1 MTLDG
6 TQAPDDPQLTGKDV
20 DPLRRRLFEAYDNWL
35 MRQCRERY
43 DERAAR
49 WQRDFSG
56 PEAYSRSVAPNR
68 ERLLAMIGGWPWK
81 RGPLEPSIEEIAATD
96 AYTTSRVFYTSFD
109 DVRVD
114 AILILPHG
122 AGPFPAVLAQ
132 HGVNHTPEQICGFT
146 EPEHSAAYHEIG
158 VRLAR
163 HGYVVIAPRMI
174 GGYGEDRFNVPNVP
188 SLRQHEQGRAQN
200 QIHRKAVLIGQ
211 SIQALEYFSLSRA
224 VDYLETLPE
233 VQNHRIGLYG
243 LSRGGRAALWLG
255 ALEQRLQAVVSSAW
269 FNERFSKMLQP
280 EIIKSGAFIET
291 SSEFQFIPGLFHEF
305 GDADIASLICPRAF
319 FVEDG
324 KHDRA
329 VYWRHAIQEFT
340 LVEETYAK
348 LGIPEKCGI
357 RIHEFGHET
366 EPEAEITDIQAVAF
380 LDRWLKTA

>member
-1 MTLDG
+1 
-6 TQAPDDPQLTGKDV
+6 
-20 DPLRRRLFEAYDNWL
+20 

-43 DERAAR
+43 DERGTR
-49 WQRDFSG
+49 WQRDFSSL
-56 PEAYSRSVAPNR
+56 EAYSRSVAPNR
-68 ERLLAMIGGWPWK
+68 ERLLSMIGGWPWE
-81 RGPLEPSIEEIAATD
+81 RGPLEPSIEEIATTD
-96 AYTTSRVFYTSFD
+96 TYTASRVFFTSFD

-114 AILILPHG
+114 AILIRPHG
-122 AGPFPAVLAQ
+122 DGPFPAVLAQ
-132 HGVNHTPEQICGFT
+132 HGVNHTPEQICGFC
-146 EPEHSAAYHEIG
+146 EPEHSAAYHELG
-158 VRLAR
+158 VRLAK

-174 GGYGEDRFNVPNVP
+174 GGYGENRFNVPNIP
-188 SLRQHEQGRAQN
+188 SLRKQEQGRAQN
-200 QIHRKAVLIGQ
+200 QINRKAILIGQ
-211 SIQALEYFSLSRA
+211 SIQALEYFTLSRA

-233 VQNHRIGLYG
+233 VDNDRIGLYG

-280 EIIKSGAFIET
+280 ELIKVGAFIET
-291 SSEFQFIPGLFHEF
+291 SSEFQFIPNLFREF

-329 VYWRHAIQEFT
+329 VWWPNAIEEFK
-340 LVEETYAK
+340 LVEATYEN

-366 EPEAEITDIQAVAF
+366 EPEAAITDIQAVAF
-380 LDRWLKTA
+380 LDRWLKSA

>member
-1 MTLDG
+1 MIG
-6 TQAPDDPQLTGKDV
+6 DDPRLTGADV
-20 DPLRRRLFEAYDNWL
+20 DPLRQQLFEAYDNWL
-35 MRQCRERY
+35 MRQCREHY
-43 DERAAR
+43 DAR
-49 WQRDFSG
+49 GGNWQRDYSNQN
-56 PEAYSRSVAPNR
+56 AYLKSVEPNR
-68 ERLLAMIGGWPWK
+68 ERLLAMIGGWPWE
-81 RGPLEPSIEEIAATD
+81 RGPLEPRIEEIAATD
-96 AYTTSRVFYTSFD
+96 TYTAYRVWYTSFD

-114 AILILPHG
+114 AILIRPHG
-122 AGPFPAVLAQ
+122 TGPFPAVLAQ
-132 HGVNHTPEQICGFT
+132 HGVNHTPEQICGFC

-158 VRLAR
+158 VRLAK

-174 GGYGEDRFNVPNVP
+174 GGYGEDRFNVPNIP

-200 QIHRKAVLIGQ
+200 QIHRKAILIGQ
-211 SIQALEYFSLSRA
+211 TIQALEYFTLSRS
-224 VDYLETLPE
+224 VDYLETLTE
-233 VQNHRIGLYG
+233 VANDRIGLYG

-280 EIIKSGAFIET
+280 EIIKVGSFIET

-324 KHDRA
+324 KHDGA
-329 VYWRHAIQEFT
+329 VWWPKAIQEFK
-340 LVEETYAK
+340 LVEANYEN

-366 EPEAEITDIQAVAF
+366 EPEEEIIDIQAVAF
-380 LDRWLKTA
+380 LDRWLKAV

>member
-1 MTLDG
+1 M
-6 TQAPDDPQLTGKDV
+6 ASDDPKLSGADV
-20 DPLRRRLFEAYDNWL
+20 DPLRQQLFAAYDNWL

-49 WQRDFSG
+49 WQRDFSSQ
-56 PEAYSRSVAPNR
+56 EAYTRSVAPNR
-68 ERLLAMIGGWPWK
+68 ERLLEMIGGWPWE
-81 RGPLEPSIEEIAATD
+81 RGPLETRIEEIATTD
-96 AYTTSRVFYTSFD
+96 FYTASRVFYTSFD

-114 AILILPHG
+114 AILIRPHG
-122 AGPFPAVLAQ
+122 EGPFPAVLAQ

-146 EPEHSAAYHEIG
+146 DPEHSAAYHEIG
-158 VRLAR
+158 VRLAK

-174 GGYGEDRFNVPNVP
+174 GGYGEDRYNVPNIP
-188 SLRQHEQGRAQN
+188 SLRNQEQGRAQN

-233 VQNHRIGLYG
+233 VQNDHIGLYG
-243 LSRGGRAALWLG
+243 LSRGGRAALWMG

-280 EIIKSGAFIET
+280 EIINVGAFIET
-291 SSEFQFIPGLFHEF
+291 SSEFQFVPNLFKEF

-324 KHDRA
+324 KHDGA
-329 VYWRHAIQEFT
+329 VWWPNAIQEFE
-340 LVEETYAK
+340 LVEAIYEN
-348 LGIPEKCGI
+348 LGIPDKCGI

-366 EPEAEITDIQAVAF
+366 EPEDEITDIQAVAF
-380 LDRWLKTA
+380 LDRWLKTE

>member
-1 MTLDG
+1 MAD
-6 TQAPDDPQLTGKDV
+6 DDPRLTGADV
-20 DPLRRRLFEAYDNWL
+20 DPLRRQLFEAYDDWL

-43 DERAAR
+43 DARGER
-49 WQRDFSG
+49 WQREYSSQ
-56 PEAYSRSVAPNR
+56 EAYLRSVAANR
-68 ERLLAMIGGWPWK
+68 ERLLAMIGGWPWE
-81 RGPLEPSIEEIAATD
+81 RGPLEPHTEEIATTD
-96 AYTTSRVFYTSFD
+96 AYTASRVWYSSFD
-109 DVRVD
+109 EVRVD
-114 AILILPHG
+114 AILIRPHG
-122 AGPFPAVLAQ
+122 DGPFPAVLAQ

-146 EPEHSAAYHEIG
+146 DSPEHSAAYHEIG

-174 GGYGEDRFNVPNVP
+174 GGYGEDRYNVPNIP

-200 QIHRKAVLIGQ
+200 QIHRKAILIGQ
-211 SIQALEYFSLSRA
+211 TIQALEYFTLSRA
-224 VDYLETLPE
+224 VDYLESLPE
-233 VQNHRIGLYG
+233 VDSGRIGLYG

-280 EIIKSGAFIET
+280 EVIKAGSFIET

-329 VYWRHAIQEFT
+329 VWWPHAIQEFK
-340 LVEETYAK
+340 LVEEFYQK

-357 RIHEFGHET
+357 RIHEQGHET
-366 EPEAEITDIQAVAF
+366 EPEDEITDIQAVAF
-380 LDRWLKTA
+380 LDRWLKSD

>member
-1 MTLDG
+1 MSG
-6 TQAPDDPQLTGKDV
+6 DDPRLTGADV
-20 DPLRRRLFEAYDNWL
+20 DPLRQRLFAAYDNWL

-43 DERAAR
+43 DERGTR
-49 WQRDFSG
+49 WQRDFSSL
-56 PEAYSRSVAPNR
+56 EAYSRSVAPNR
-68 ERLLAMIGGWPWK
+68 ERLLSMIGGWPWE
-81 RGPLEPSIEEIAATD
+81 RGPLEPSIEEIATTD
-96 AYTTSRVFYTSFD
+96 TYTASRVFFTSFD

-114 AILILPHG
+114 AILIRPHG
-122 AGPFPAVLAQ
+122 DGPFPAVLAQ
-132 HGVNHTPEQICGFT
+132 HGVNHTPEQICGFC

-158 VRLAR
+158 VRLAK

-174 GGYGEDRFNVPNVP
+174 GGYGEDRFNVPNIP
-188 SLRQHEQGRAQN
+188 SLRTQEQGRAQN
-200 QIHRKAVLIGQ
+200 QINRKAILIGQ
-211 SIQALEYFSLSRA
+211 SIQALEYFTLSRA

-233 VQNHRIGLYG
+233 VDNDRIGLYG

-280 EIIKSGAFIET
+280 ELIKVGAFIET
-291 SSEFQFIPGLFHEF
+291 SSEFQFIPNLFREF

-329 VYWRHAIQEFT
+329 VWWPNAIEEFK
-340 LVEETYAK
+340 LVEATYEN

-366 EPEAEITDIQAVAF
+366 EPEAAITDIQAVAF
-380 LDRWLKTA
+380 LDRWLKSA